1 MRDSLGQGT
10 EAPLVTDGRG
20 EFFVRLTR
28 AGWRN
33 PAQLPRGTLQRVQYR
48 LEDEE
53 LIRESWVVLDS
64 PLGVEPRSEVLIDGV
79 EELRIE
85 YLDGEDDWSE
95 SWPPLRRTS
104 GAGAGGPRAA
114 RITLTPCRLG
124 RDPAAGGDVAVI
136 AAASHRQSGI
146 AALTAML
153 VVALATVLAVEL
165 LWNTSLDLRRT
176 QNLLERDQAIK
187 SAWAWNCWRAN
198 CCGWTSKTTPTST
211 R

>member
-1 MRDSLGQGT
+1 MTARGFTLIELLVSMAIFAVISALALGGLNAVITQQQLAREDMEDLVRLQRTVRALMTDFGQLYPRYVRDSLGQGS

-48 LEDEE
+48 VEDEE

-64 PLGVEPRSEVLIDGV
+64 PLGAEPRSEVLIDGV

-85 YLDGEDDWSE
+85 YLDGEDAWSE

-104 GAGAGGPRAA
+104 AAGAGGPRAA
-114 RITLTPCRLG
+114 RITLSLAGWGEIQRL
-124 RDPAAGGDVAVI
+124 VE
-136 AAASHRQSGI
+136 
-146 AALTAML
+146 ML
-153 VVALATVLAVEL
+153 
-165 LWNTSLDLRRT
+165 
-176 QNLLERDQAIK
+176 
-187 SAWAWNCWRAN
+187 
-198 CCGWTSKTTPTST
+198 P
-211 R
+211 